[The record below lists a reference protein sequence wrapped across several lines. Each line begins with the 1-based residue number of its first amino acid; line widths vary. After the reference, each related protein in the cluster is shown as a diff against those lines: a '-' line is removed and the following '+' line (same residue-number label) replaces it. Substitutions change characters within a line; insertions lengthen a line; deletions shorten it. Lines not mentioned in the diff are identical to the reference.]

1 MSVKGK
7 EYQLAVRIAGMVDK
21 SFNTSLGAAERS
33 LNKTVANLNRDFEKL
48 DKGFDGIVGIGE
60 KAFQAIASSAAV
72 AATAIGAVTAAAIN
86 VGMEFEQQM
95 SAVQAISGA
104 TADEMEALTEISRE
118 LAQTSP
124 FSATEV
130 GEAMEYMGMAGWK
143 AGQIIAGIG
152 GVMDLAAASE
162 EELALVSDIVTD
174 DLTAFHMEAE
184 ETARMV
190 DVMAQTAMNSNT
202 NIAMMGETFKYA
214 GTVAGAMGYQIE
226 DIAIATG
233 LMANAGIK
241 AGMSGTTL
249 RNVINRMA
257 KPTKESAA
265 AMEALGLS
273 LERDDGSMYSFLEI
287 MEQMREGMLDMTAA
301 EKAYYAAGLA
311 GTESM
316 SGLLAIAN
324 STDKQFEELTEAIY
338 NSDGAAQKMA
348 AIRLDNLAGD
358 IQIFKDALADAGIEM
373 YQDMNGPLRGLV
385 QTGTELVNKV
395 AAKIPKAMEKISTE
409 FPTLQRKFKKFA
421 QPVFSGILE
430 GGKWIVKH
438 GNSII
443 SVLAGIGT
451 ALAAYKAASGI
462 THLVSTITS
471 FGALSPAT
479 LGIMGAV
486 SAVGLLAGAYVDYK
500 QKEQEMIDQNLAGYF
515 GDITLSME
523 ELQRVAE
530 HILADENL
538 GILNEAAGA
547 FDGLDKIAAEINDSV
562 SELNRMN
569 WKISIGME
577 LTQEEMG
584 TYRDE
589 MEAFISNCQEY
600 ALQQQY
606 AVTLSVQALISDENL
621 EKTNIIDT
629 INQFYSDKQNE
640 LAQLGSELAEAITNA
655 FADDLFEVEEME
667 QVIKLQQQM
676 AEIQNAL
683 ADSEFNAALT
693 EMEYKYSGVELTP
706 ETIRNLLAE
715 MQELKEANT
724 GKYDEALRA
733 SLAQAELMKA
743 EGYFDSEAAYQEYTD
758 QLYAGY
764 LDNIS
769 KMSANILQFATNTV
783 MGSGMLD
790 DSVGQAWKI
799 ISASMNPAKV
809 SFYVENYGENWMQ
822 ELENELLQTGGL
834 DDIDQLLNMSLFG
847 RETVSILGIPVPM
860 SSREGL
866 MPDITLQKDELAA
879 YEEEYRRLGKDIPQW
894 VEEGLE
900 DYETVGFLGGSL
912 TEYLMGLKLG
922 SDPELAKY
930 LESSGAYIPERV
942 AAGING
948 AGGELEDAVI
958 EMYETSLGSS
968 AAVKETIQKEV
979 GELQEITQGFVD
991 EYFGDLQA
999 NMRVTVTLN
1008 NVLQA
1013 AGRNSWELD
1022 GWKIDENADG
1032 GIIRSKELSWL
1043 AEKGPEAVIP
1053 LDGSRNAVALWE
1065 QTGQLLG
1072 MRGAFDDLD
1081 LDGGGD
1087 RITVAY
1093 NPVLNFY
1100 GDAPS
1105 REDLVE
1111 ALDISQDKFESHME
1125 QYLKTRSRVSYG

>member
-21 SFNTSLGAAERS
+21 SFGASLGEAERS
-33 LNKTVANLNRDFEKL
+33 LNKTVAKLDSDFGKL
-48 DKGFDGIVGIGE
+48 DKGFAGIIGMGE
-60 KAFQAIASSAAV
+60 KAFQALAAAAAV
-72 AATAIGAVTAAAIN
+72 ASTAIGAVTAASIN

-104 TADEMEALTEISRE
+104 TADELEDLTEIARE

-124 FSATEV
+124 FSASEV

-143 AGQIIAGIG
+143 TEQIIAGIG
-152 GVMDLAAASE
+152 GVMDLAAASG
-162 EELALVSDIVTD
+162 EELAIVSDIVTD

-241 AGMSGTTL
+241 AGMSGTAL
-249 RNVINRMA
+249 RNIITRMA

-265 AMEALGLS
+265 AMKALGLS

-287 MEQMREGMLDMTAA
+287 MEQMREGMSGMTEA

-324 STDKQFEELTEAIY
+324 STDEQFAGLTEAIY
-338 NSDGAAQKMA
+338 NADGAAKEMA

-430 GGKWIVKH
+430 GGRWIVKH

-462 THLVSTITS
+462 THLVSAITS

-479 LGIMGAV
+479 MGIMGAV

-799 ISASMNPAKV
+799 ISESMNPAKV

-834 DDIDQLLNMSLFG
+834 GDIDQLLYKSLFG
-847 RETVSILGIPVPM
+847 KT
-860 SSREGL
+860 GL

-1013 AGRNSWELD
+1013 AGRNSWKLD

-1081 LDGGGD
+1081 LNGGGD
-1087 RITVAY
+1087 RITVEY

>member
-21 SFNTSLGAAERS
+21 SFGSSLGEAERS
-33 LNKTVANLNRDFEKL
+33 LNKTVAKLDSDFGKL
-48 DKGFDGIVGIGE
+48 DKGFAGIIGIGE
-60 KAFQAIASSAAV
+60 KAFQALAAAAV
-72 AATAIGAVTAAAIN
+72 VASTAIGAVTAASIN

-104 TADEMEALTEISRE
+104 TADELEDLTEIARE

-124 FSATEV
+124 FSASEV

-143 AGQIIAGIG
+143 TEQIIAGIG
-152 GVMDLAAASE
+152 GVMDLAAASG
-162 EELALVSDIVTD
+162 EELAIVSDIVTD

-241 AGMSGTTL
+241 AGMSGTAL
-249 RNVINRMA
+249 RNIINRMA

-265 AMEALGLS
+265 AMKALGLS

-287 MEQMREGMLDMTAA
+287 MEQMREGMSGMTAA

-324 STDKQFEELTEAIY
+324 STDEQFAGLTEAIY
-338 NSDGAAQKMA
+338 NADGAAKEMA

-385 QTGTELVNKV
+385 QTGTELVNNV

-421 QPVFSGILE
+421 QPVFSGIME

-451 ALAAYKAASGI
+451 ALAAYKAVSGI
-462 THLVSTITS
+462 THLVSAITS
-471 FGALSPAT
+471 LGALGPAT

-500 QKEQEMIDQNLAGYF
+500 QREREMIDQNLAGYF

-523 ELQRVAE
+523 ELQEVAK

-547 FDGLDKIAAEINDSV
+547 FEGLDKIVAEINENV
-562 SELNRMN
+562 SALNRMN

-589 MEAFISNCQEY
+589 MDAFIANCQEY

-606 AVTLSVQALISDENL
+606 AVTLSVQALINDENL

-629 INQFYSDKQNE
+629 INRFYADKQNE
-640 LAQLGSELAEAITNA
+640 LSRLGSELAEVITDA

-706 ETIRNLLAE
+706 ETIRNLMAE
-715 MQELKEANT
+715 LDEQKAANT
-724 GKYDEALRA
+724 EKYDEALRNA
-733 SLAQAELMKA
+733 LAQAELMKA
-743 EGYFDSEAAYQEYTD
+743 EGYFEGDAAYREYTD
-758 QLYAGY
+758 QIYAGY
-764 LDNIS
+764 LDRIS
-769 KMSANILQFATNTV
+769 KMDANILQFATNTV
-783 MGSGMLD
+783 MNSGMLD
-790 DSVGQAWKI
+790 DSVSQAWGI
-799 ISASMNPAKV
+799 LSDSINPAKV

-822 ELENELLQTGGL
+822 ALENELLQTSGL
-834 DDIDQLLNMSLFG
+834 EDIDQLLYKSLFG
-847 RETVSILGIPVPM
+847 RETIEVLGIPIPM
-860 SSREGL
+860 SSIEGL
-866 MPDITLQKDELAA
+866 MPGITSQRDELVALA
-879 YEEEYRRLGKDIPQW
+879 EEYRSLGKDIPQW
-894 VEEGLE
+894 IEEGLG
-900 DYETVGFLGGSL
+900 DYETVSFLGGSL
-912 TEYLMGLKLG
+912 TEYLMGLKLA
-922 SDPELAKY
+922 SDPELTKY
-930 LESSGAYIPERV
+930 LESTGAYIPERV

-948 AGGELEDAVI
+948 AGGEIEDAVI
-958 EMYETSLGSS
+958 GMYETSLGSS
-968 AAVKETIQKEV
+968 AAVKDTIQKEV
-979 GELQEITQGFVD
+979 EELSSITQGFVD

-999 NMRVTVTLN
+999 HVKMTVTLN
-1008 NVLQA
+1008 NVLHKN
-1013 AGRNSWELD
+1013 GWSSWQLD
-1022 GWKIDENADG
+1022 GLKIDENADG
-1032 GIIRSKELSWL
+1032 GIIKSRELSWL

-1081 LDGGGD
+1081 LDGGG
-1087 RITVAY
+1087 ITVEY
-1093 NPVLNFY
+1093 NPILNFY

-1111 ALDISQDKFESHME
+1111 ALDISQDKFDSHME
-1125 QYLKTRSRVSYG
+1125 RYLKTRSRVSFG